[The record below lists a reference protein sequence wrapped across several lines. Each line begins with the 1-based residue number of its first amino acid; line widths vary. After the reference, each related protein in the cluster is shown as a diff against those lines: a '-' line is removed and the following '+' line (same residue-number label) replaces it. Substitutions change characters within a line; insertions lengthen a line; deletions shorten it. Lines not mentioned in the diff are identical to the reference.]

1 MSARIITI
9 YLEQWNRVADR
20 EREDLLPL
28 SQLKARSRLAV
39 LGASARQTTDEGMY
53 PVLIEGETD
62 VSAAGER
69 AMIGPEEHP
78 DLEPDISVE
87 REIKEPPQYRVI
99 LHNDDYTTMEFV
111 VYVLQT
117 VFYKEETEA
126 VQIMLMVHR
135 NGSGVCGIYTAEVAE
150 TKVSLVHDMARK
162 HGYPLKCS
170 MQEV

>member
-1 MSARIITI
+1 M
-9 YLEQWNRVADR
+9 V
-20 EREDLLPL
+20 
-28 SQLKARSRLAV
+28 
-39 LGASARQTTDEGMY
+39 
-53 PVLIEGETD
+53 
-62 VSAAGER
+62 
-69 AMIGPEEHP
+69 GPGEHP

-117 VFYKEETEA
+117 VFHKEETEA

-135 NGSGVCGIYTAEVAE
+135 NGSGICGVYTAEVAE